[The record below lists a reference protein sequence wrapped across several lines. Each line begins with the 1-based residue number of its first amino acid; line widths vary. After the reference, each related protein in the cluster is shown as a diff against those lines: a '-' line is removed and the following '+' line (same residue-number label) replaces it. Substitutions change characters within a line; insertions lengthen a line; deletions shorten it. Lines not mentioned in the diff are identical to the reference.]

1 MRTSLRHSVR
11 TAVLVLT
18 VALSSARPAS
28 AQFAVF
34 DAATTARNRTTA
46 ALKELLYRLQI
57 QEHDKLLLMARRL
70 SALTSL
76 RRFALTDVPRWR
88 VHGSADFPFVQAYLD
103 TLNFG
108 DRSGAAYLAL
118 VERLRQSPRLG
129 RLSPAARRSVTA
141 RLATIDLADAVVIAG
156 SNGTGQLRN
165 AGRRLEVDAID
176 ALERDVIDPSSEQ
189 SSTAVLDKISGAS
202 LIGARQRQA
211 RIQLLAGVLEQ
222 LLLDTKQLR
231 DVDAAAKNTQL
242 TTWRDK
248 AAADAAFV
256 AGSGDALRTWRQ
268 P

>member
-1 MRTSLRHSVR
+1 MRTSPRQTVR
-11 TAVLVLT
+11 TALLVLA
-18 VALSSARPAS
+18 VAFSAARPAS

-88 VHGSADFPFVQAYLD
+88 VHGSADFPFVQSYLD

-118 VERLRQSPRLG
+118 VERLAQSPRLG
-129 RLSPAARRSVTA
+129 RLPPAARRSVIS

-165 AGRRLEVDAID
+165 AGRRLEIDAID
-176 ALERDVIDPSSEQ
+176 ALERDVIDPSIEQ
-189 SSTAVLDKISGAS
+189 STTAVLDKISGAA

-231 DVDAAAKNTQL
+231 DVDAANMNSQL
-242 TTWRDK
+242 VTWRDK
-248 AAADAAFV
+248 AAVDAAFV

>member
-1 MRTSLRHSVR
+1 MKTVARRRLRI
-11 TAVLVLT
+11 AFLVLAIAAGG
-18 VALSSARPAS
+18 VRSAS
-28 AQFAVF
+28 AQWAVF

-46 ALKELLYRLQI
+46 ALKELLYRLQV

-88 VHGSADFPFVQAYLD
+88 THGSADFPFVQAYLD

-118 VERLRQSPRLG
+118 VERLAQSPRLA
-129 RLSPAARRSVTA
+129 RLPPTARRAMVS
-141 RLATIDLADAVVIAG
+141 RLATVDLADAVVIAG

-165 AGRRLEVDAID
+165 AGRRLEIDAID
-176 ALERDVIDPSSEQ
+176 ALERDVIDPSLEQ
-189 SSTAVLDKISGAS
+189 STTAVLDKISGAA

-211 RIQLLAGVLEQ
+211 RIQLLTGVLEQ

-231 DVDAAAKNTQL
+231 DVDAAAMNAQL
-242 TTWRDK
+242 VTWRDK
-248 AAADAAFV
+248 AAVDAAFV